1 MNKNNSSGNLLI
13 KKIPINHFLL
23 IMRTTIFLLFTCV
36 FCSMAE
42 LSYTQNA
49 RVTIN
54 KRNATIKEIL
64 NEIEK
69 QTDYLFIYNDEI
81 NANEKV
87 SVKAKQ
93 EAVSSVLNSMLKDK
107 DMKYSMEGN
116 HIILSKS
123 EPSENEN
130 ITNVLQQQK
139 KRISGTVLDENGQPI
154 IGANIIEAGTTNGTV
169 TDIDGKFTLDV
180 SNNATIRISYIG
192 YLEQEVNTSGK
203 NTLNITL
210 VEDTQTLEEVVVVGY
225 GIEKKVNIIGSIA
238 TVGTDDLNASPVS
251 NISNAIAGRLPG
263 VVIQQATGEPG
274 NDAATIR
281 IRGRATLGDSEP
293 LVVVDGIPGRD
304 LNSINVYDVENIS
317 VLKDA
322 SAAIYGARAA
332 NGVILI
338 TTKQGKEDAPLT
350 VNYGFYQGF
359 SSPTV
364 KIKMADAPTYAQMIR
379 EVQTYQNV
387 DEANMKFSL
396 DDIEKFKSGEY
407 PWTHPN
413 TDWYDAALKNYST
426 T

>member
-1 MNKNNSSGNLLI
+1 
-13 KKIPINHFLL
+13 
-23 IMRTTIFLLFTCV
+23 
-36 FCSMAE
+36 MAE

-180 SNNATIRISYIG
+180 SDNATIRISYIG
-192 YLEQEVNTSGK
+192 YL
-203 NTLNITL
+203 
-210 VEDTQTLEEVVVVGY
+210 
-225 GIEKKVNIIGSIA
+225 
-238 TVGTDDLNASPVS
+238 
-251 NISNAIAGRLPG
+251 
-263 VVIQQATGEPG
+263 
-274 NDAATIR
+274 
-281 IRGRATLGDSEP
+281 
-293 LVVVDGIPGRD
+293 
-304 LNSINVYDVENIS
+304 
-317 VLKDA
+317 
-322 SAAIYGARAA
+322 
-332 NGVILI
+332 
-338 TTKQGKEDAPLT
+338 
-350 VNYGFYQGF
+350 
-359 SSPTV
+359 
-364 KIKMADAPTYAQMIR
+364 
-379 EVQTYQNV
+379 
-387 DEANMKFSL
+387 
-396 DDIEKFKSGEY
+396 
-407 PWTHPN
+407 
-413 TDWYDAALKNYST
+413 
-426 T
+426 

>member
-13 KKIPINHFLL
+13 EKIPINHFLL

-69 QTDYLFIYNDEI
+69 QTDYLFIYNDEV

-93 EAVSSVLNSMLKDK
+93 EAVSSVLNSMLEDK

-154 IGANIIEAGTTNGTV
+154 IGANII
-169 TDIDGKFTLDV
+169 
-180 SNNATIRISYIG
+180 
-192 YLEQEVNTSGK
+192 
-203 NTLNITL
+203 
-210 VEDTQTLEEVVVVGY
+210 
-225 GIEKKVNIIGSIA
+225 
-238 TVGTDDLNASPVS
+238 
-251 NISNAIAGRLPG
+251 
-263 VVIQQATGEPG
+263 
-274 NDAATIR
+274 
-281 IRGRATLGDSEP
+281 
-293 LVVVDGIPGRD
+293 
-304 LNSINVYDVENIS
+304 
-317 VLKDA
+317 
-322 SAAIYGARAA
+322 
-332 NGVILI
+332 
-338 TTKQGKEDAPLT
+338 
-350 VNYGFYQGF
+350 
-359 SSPTV
+359 
-364 KIKMADAPTYAQMIR
+364 
-379 EVQTYQNV
+379 
-387 DEANMKFSL
+387 
-396 DDIEKFKSGEY
+396 
-407 PWTHPN
+407 
-413 TDWYDAALKNYST
+413 
-426 T
+426 

>member
-13 KKIPINHFLL
+13 KKVPINHFLL

-81 NANEKV
+81 KANERV

-116 HIILSKS
+116 HIILSTNKNES
-123 EPSENEN
+123 SENQIEAN
-130 ITNVLQQQK
+130 TQQQQK

-180 SNNATIRISYIG
+180 SDNATIRISYIG
-192 YLEQEVNTSGK
+192 YLSQEISTAGK
-203 NTLNITL
+203 ITFSIVL
-210 VEDTQTLEEVVVVGY
+210 EEDTKTLEEVVVTALGVKREEKSLGY
-225 GIEKKVNIIGSIA
+225 AVQNVSGSSLQTVKGVDMTASLTGKVAGLTIKNSTEFNARAGIEMRGETPLLVIN
-238 TVGTDDLNASPVS
+238 
-251 NISNAIAGRLPG
+251 G
-263 VVIQQATGEPG
+263 VPYG
-274 NDAATIR
+274 NMSLRD
-281 IRGRATLGDSEP
+281 
-293 LVVVDGIPGRD
+293 IPAD
-304 LNSINVYDVENIS
+304 EIENITT
-317 VLKDA
+317 LKGA
-322 SAAIYGARAA
+322 TAAALYGSRGSAGAIM
-332 NGVILI
+332 I
-338 TTKQGKEDAPLT
+338 TTKRGKEKGLSIEFNSNTMFRAGWVAIPKAQT
-350 VNYGFYQGF
+350 SYGHGLNG
-359 SSPTV
+359 
-364 KIKMADAPTYAQMIR
+364 KIADDYVWGP
-379 EVQTYQNV
+379 
-387 DEANMKFSL
+387 KL
-396 DDIEKFKSGEY
+396 DIG
-407 PWTHPN
+407 N
-413 TDWYDAALKNYST
+413 TALQWNPVTKQE
-426 T
+426 